1 MVPSGIEESLSA
13 SFFSDM
19 IGKEREG
26 MGNLVWKLQRQIT
39 KWASLIL
46 HSQVTDAFPQTE
58 HELHKGSVP
67 GPARILL

>member
-19 IGKEREG
+19 IDKEREG
-26 MGNLVWKLQRQIT
+26 MGSLVWKLQRQIT

-46 HSQVTDAFPQTE
+46 HS
-58 HELHKGSVP
+58 
-67 GPARILL
+67 